1 MLHALATLVV
11 LVGLLAIV
19 LGGLWMLVQAFSESL
34 LWGFG
39 CLLLPG
45 PVSLAF
51 LIVHWRRA
59 RSPFYLQLLGVAAI
73 LVAAVVEPSSLHG
86 AR

>member
-1 MLHALATLVV
+1 MLHGIASLLAI
-11 LVGLLAIV
+11 VGLLAIV
-19 LGGLWMLVQAFSESL
+19 LGGLWMLVQAFSTSL

-39 CLLLPG
+39 CLLLAG

-59 RSPFYLQLLGVAAI
+59 RDPFFLQLLGVAAI
-73 LVAAVVEPSSLHG
+73 VVAAVMDRSVLHG
-86 AR
+86 H